1 MGKRIVHMWRCIN
14 CGKMTDAYM
23 CTHCGKESYVKD
35 WSETTI
41 QDEKP
46 KLTEKLISKSDKE
59 KIYTTVPSPETEI
72 NGLKKEVTN
81 LAERMDIN
89 RIGAS
94 KAIKSIAWALSVLFI
109 VQAVMLGIN
118 FIGLK
123 REVHS
128 LEEKN
133 KEQSSLVHSQS
144 KIISSLEKPVT
155 EISDSQIKYIVH
167 TVKKGETLT
176 DICRQYNIDYE
187 PNRGI
192 ICSLNGIENPN
203 TISIG
208 QKLLLPVLD

>member
-46 KLTEKLISKSDKE
+46 KLTEKLISDKE

-144 KIISSLEKPVT
+144 KIISSLEKTVT

>member
-1 MGKRIVHMWRCIN
+1 MGKRIVHRWRCMH
-14 CGKMTDAYM
+14 CGEMTDSYI

-35 WSETTI
+35 WNETTI
-41 QDEKP
+41 QGEKP

-72 NGLKKEVTN
+72 NDLKKEVTN

-89 RIGAS
+89 RTSAS
-94 KAIKSIAWALSVLFI
+94 KAIKSIAWVLTVLFI

-118 FIGLK
+118 FVGLK

-133 KEQSSLVHSQS
+133 KEQSSLVYSQS
-144 KIISSLEKPVT
+144 KIISSLEKTVT
-155 EISDSQIKYIVH
+155 EVSDSQIKYIVH
-167 TVKKGETLT
+167 TVKKGETLA

-187 PNRGI
+187 ANRGI

-203 TISIG
+203 TISMG

>member
-1 MGKRIVHMWRCIN
+1 MGKRIVHTWRCIN
-14 CGKMTDAYM
+14 CRKMTDAYI

-35 WSETTI
+35 WNETTI
-41 QDEKP
+41 QNEKANT
-46 KLTEKLISKSDKE
+46 TERQNSKSDKE
-59 KIYTTVPSPETEI
+59 KIYTTVPAPETEI

-81 LAERMDIN
+81 LAEKMDIN
-89 RIGAS
+89 RAGAS
-94 KAIKSIAWALSVLFI
+94 KAIKSIAWVLTVFFI

-133 KEQSSLVHSQS
+133 IEQSSLVHSQS
-144 KIISSLEKPVT
+144 KIISSLEKTVT

-187 PNRGI
+187 ANRGI

-203 TISIG
+203 TISMG
-208 QKLLLPVLD
+208 QKLLLPVLG

>member
-144 KIISSLEKPVT
+144 KIISSLEKTVT

-167 TVKKGETLT
+167 TVKKGETLKDIIRNHECAFTT
-176 DICRQYNIDYE
+176 DFVYIHRLQK
-187 PNRGI
+187 
-192 ICSLNGIENPN
+192 N
-203 TISIG
+203 TPCI
-208 QKLLLPVLD
+208 LADLAL

>member
-1 MGKRIVHMWRCIN
+1 M
-14 CGKMTDAYM
+14 
-23 CTHCGKESYVKD
+23 
-35 WSETTI
+35 
-41 QDEKP
+41 
-46 KLTEKLISKSDKE
+46 
-59 KIYTTVPSPETEI
+59 
-72 NGLKKEVTN
+72 
-81 LAERMDIN
+81 
-89 RIGAS
+89 
-94 KAIKSIAWALSVLFI
+94 
-109 VQAVMLGIN
+109 
-118 FIGLK
+118 
-123 REVHS
+123 
-128 LEEKN
+128 EEKN

-144 KIISSLEKPVT
+144 KIISSLEKTVT

>member
-1 MGKRIVHMWRCIN
+1 MEKTMGKKIVHMWRCIN
-14 CGKMTDAYM
+14 CGKMTDAYI
-23 CTHCGKESYVKD
+23 CTHCEKESYVKD

-59 KIYTTVPSPETEI
+59 KVYTTVPSPETEI
-72 NGLKKEVTN
+72 NGLKKEITN

-89 RIGAS
+89 RTGAS
-94 KAIKSIAWALSVLFI
+94 KAIKSIACVLTVLFI

-133 KEQSSLVHSQS
+133 KEQTSLVHSQS
-144 KIISSLEKPVT
+144 KIINSLEKRLLKFP
-155 EISDSQIKYIVH
+155 IPRSN
-167 TVKKGETLT
+167 TLF
-176 DICRQYNIDYE
+176 I
-187 PNRGI
+187 P
-192 ICSLNGIENPN
+192 
-203 TISIG
+203 
-208 QKLLLPVLD
+208 